1 MNRWTQLVFA
11 TTCAIGLA
19 ACNTMQGAGKDI
31 ERGGE
36 KISDAAAR
44 VRADWRNARDRYE
57 HDYDAARTSCAN
69 GTADQRAACRERA
82 HASYSTRMNEARI
95 TYHRRDMRSE
105 SAEDRAEDAY
115 EAARDK
121 CDAFHNEDEDRCIA
135 SARAAYPYRR

>member
-1 MNRWTQLVFA
+1 MKTWTQLILA
-11 TTCAIGLA
+11 MSCAIGLA

-44 VRADWRNARDRYE
+44 VRADWRNARDRHD

-69 GTADQRAACRERA
+69 GTAAQREACREQARA
-82 HASYSTRMNEARI
+82 AYNARMNEARN
-95 TYHRRDMRSE
+95 TYRRREMRSE
-105 SAEDRAEDAY
+105 SAEERAEDAY

-121 CDAFHNEDEDRCIA
+121 CNEFRNEDEDRCIA
-135 SARAAYPYRR
+135 SARAMYRR